1 MNFKQFVCS
10 ATIISSVLLGSTYVF
25 AETAASPSTSTETS
39 TSSLVSSS
47 STTTT
52 TSSTLSTTSE
62 TKSSTSTETTTTSA
76 ESTESTSDMTVKE
89 DSKKQDKER
98 KSKKDEE
105 KFLKKLNR
113 QKGDNV
119 QFELDFETGTWNKT
133 PKTLTL
139 KDPLDPGFIYQK
151 SSIFLVGKDGK
162 EADVTKSGE
171 LVYDQATHTVTW
183 TIKSTEEEPEKVN
196 EWYNKQLIWRMDVQV
211 KPDLELGNKH
221 QLLLKNQGILLIDEN
236 EYPTNPVTV
245 EVTEEPPAPEPEE
258 PKETPKKETEGFLP
272 KAGTQILAS
281 LPYLGGGILVAA
293 LALLNRKKIQQL
305 FQKIMNRK

>member
-1 MNFKQFVCS
+1 MFS
-10 ATIISSVLLGSTYVF
+10 ATIISSILLGSTYVF
-25 AETAASPSTSTETS
+25 AETATTPSTSADTS

-47 STTTT
+47 ITT

-62 TKSSTSTETTTTSA
+62 TKSSTESTTTST
-76 ESTESTSDMTVKE
+76 ESTVSTSDMTVKE
-89 DSKKQDKER
+89 DSSKKQDKEQ

-139 KDPLDPGFIYQK
+139 KDPLDTGFIYQK
-151 SSIFLVGKDGK
+151 SSVFLVDKDGK
-162 EADVTKSGE
+162 EVDVTKSGE
-171 LVYDQATHTVTW
+171 LVYDQTTHTLTW
-183 TIKSTEEEPEKVN
+183 TIKATEEQPENVN
-196 EWYNKQLIWRMDVQV
+196 EWYNQKLIWRMDVQV
-211 KPDLELGNKH
+211 KPDLELGNRH
-221 QLLLKNQGILLIDEN
+221 SLLIKNQGILLIDDN

-245 EVTEEPPAPEPEE
+245 ELTEEPPAPEKT
-258 PKETPKKETEGFLP
+258 KETPKKETESFLP
-272 KAGTQILAS
+272 KAGTQVIAL

-293 LALLNRKKIQQL
+293 LALLNRKKL
-305 FQKIMNRK
+305 YKTFKKIINKK

>member
-25 AETAASPSTSTETS
+25 AETAASPSTSADTS

-47 STTTT
+47 SSTT

-62 TKSSTSTETTTTSA
+62 TKSSTESTTTST
-76 ESTESTSDMTVKE
+76 ESTESTSDMTAKE
-89 DSKKQDKER
+89 DSSKKQDKER

-105 KFLKKLNR
+105 KYLKKLNR

-151 SSIFLVGKDGK
+151 SSIFLVDKDGK
-162 EADVTKSGE
+162 ETDVTKSGE
-171 LVYDQATHTVTW
+171 LIYDQETHTVTW
-183 TIKSTEEEPEKVN
+183 TIKATEEEPEKVN
-196 EWYNKQLIWRMDVQV
+196 EWYNQELIWRMDVQV

-221 QLLLKNQGILLIDEN
+221 SLLLKNQGILLIDED

-258 PKETPKKETEGFLP
+258 PKETPKKETEDFLP

-293 LALLNRKKIQQL
+293 LALLNRKKLQQL
-305 FQKIMNRK
+305 FQKMMNRK

>member
-1 MNFKQFVCS
+1 MNFKQFMCS
-10 ATIISSVLLGSTYVF
+10 VTIISSVLLSSTYVF
-25 AETAASPSTSTETS
+25 AETAASPSTSTATS

-47 STTTT
+47 TNT

-62 TKSSTSTETTTTSA
+62 TKSST

-89 DSKKQDKER
+89 DSSKKQDKER
-98 KSKKDEE
+98 KLKKDEE

-151 SSIFLVGKDGK
+151 SSIFLVGKDSK

-183 TIKSTEEEPEKVN
+183 TIKATEEEPEKVN
-196 EWYNKQLIWRMDVQV
+196 EWYNKQLIWKMDVQV

-221 QLLLKNQGILLIDEN
+221 SLLLKNQGVLLINED

-245 EVTEEPPAPEPEE
+245 EVTEEPPAPEPEK
-258 PKETPKKETEGFLP
+258 PKETPKKETESFLP

-281 LPYLGGGILVAA
+281 LPYLGGGILLAA
-293 LALLNRKKIQQL
+293 LALLNRKKLQQL
-305 FQKIMNRK
+305 FQKMMNRK

>member
-1 MNFKQFVCS
+1 MCS
-10 ATIISSVLLGSTYVF
+10 ATIISSVLLSSTYVF
-25 AETAASPSTSTETS
+25 AETAASPSTSTATS

-47 STTTT
+47 TTT

-62 TKSSTSTETTTTSA
+62 TKSST

-89 DSKKQDKER
+89 DSSKKQDKER

-151 SSIFLVGKDGK
+151 SSIFLVGKDSK

-171 LVYDQATHTVTW
+171 LVYDQATHTLTW
-183 TIKSTEEEPEKVN
+183 TIKATEEEPEKVN
-196 EWYNKQLIWRMDVQV
+196 EWYNKQLIWKMDVQV

-221 QLLLKNQGILLIDEN
+221 SLLLKNQGVLLIDED

-245 EVTEEPPAPEPEE
+245 EVTEEPPAPEPEK
-258 PKETPKKETEGFLP
+258 PKETPKKETESFLP
-272 KAGTQILAS
+272 KAGMQILAS
-281 LPYLGGGILVAA
+281 LPYLGGGILLAA
-293 LALLNRKKIQQL
+293 LALLNRKKLQQL
-305 FQKIMNRK
+305 FQKMMNRK

>member
-25 AETAASPSTSTETS
+25 AETAASPSTSADTR

-47 STTTT
+47 SSTT

-62 TKSSTSTETTTTSA
+62 TKSST
-76 ESTESTSDMTVKE
+76 ESTESTTDMTVKE
-89 DSKKQDKER
+89 DSSEKQDKER

-119 QFELDFETGTWNKT
+119 QFELDFDTGTWNKT

-151 SSIFLVGKDGK
+151 SSIFLVDKDGK
-162 EADVTKSGE
+162 ETDVTKSGE
-171 LVYDQATHTVTW
+171 LIYEQATHTVTW
-183 TIKSTEEEPEKVN
+183 TIKATEEEPEKVN
-196 EWYNKQLIWRMDVQV
+196 EWYNQKLIWRMDVQV

-221 QLLLKNQGILLIDEN
+221 SLLLKNQGILLIDED

>member
-10 ATIISSVLLGSTYVF
+10 TTIISSILLASTYVF
-25 AETAASPSTSTETS
+25 AETAASPSTSADTS
-39 TSSLVSSS
+39 TSSLVSSSS

-62 TKSSTSTETTTTSA
+62 TKSST
-76 ESTESTSDMTVKE
+76 ESTESTTDMTVKE
-89 DSKKQDKER
+89 DSSEKQDKER

-183 TIKSTEEEPEKVN
+183 IIKATEEEPEKIN
-196 EWYNKQLIWRMDVQV
+196 EWYNKQLVWKMDVQV

-221 QLLLKNQGILLIDEN
+221 SLLLKNQGILLIDED

-245 EVTEEPPAPEPEE
+245 EVTEEPPAPEP
-258 PKETPKKETEGFLP
+258 PQETPKKETEGFLP

-293 LALLNRKKIQQL
+293 LALLNRKKLQQL
-305 FQKIMNRK
+305 FQKMMNRK

>member
-1 MNFKQFVCS
+1 MNFKQFVFS
-10 ATIISSVLLGSTYVF
+10 ATIISSILLGSTYVF
-25 AETAASPSTSTETS
+25 AETATTPSTSADTS

-47 STTTT
+47 ITA

-62 TKSSTSTETTTTSA
+62 TKSSTESTTTST
-76 ESTESTSDMTVKE
+76 ESTVSTSDMTVKE
-89 DSKKQDKER
+89 DSSKKQDKEQ

-139 KDPLDPGFIYQK
+139 KDPLDTGFIYQK
-151 SSIFLVGKDGK
+151 SSVFLVDKDGK
-162 EADVTKSGE
+162 EVDVTKSGE
-171 LVYDQATHTVTW
+171 LVYDQTTHTLTW
-183 TIKSTEEEPEKVN
+183 TIKATEEQPENVN
-196 EWYNKQLIWRMDVQV
+196 EWYNQKLIWRMDVQV

-221 QLLLKNQGILLIDEN
+221 SLLLKNQGILLIDED

-245 EVTEEPPAPEPEE
+245 ELTEEPPAPEKTKE
-258 PKETPKKETEGFLP
+258 PPKKETESFLP
-272 KAGTQILAS
+272 KAGTQVIAL

-293 LALLNRKKIQQL
+293 LALLNRKKL
-305 FQKIMNRK
+305 YKTFKKIINKK

>member
-1 MNFKQFVCS
+1 MCS

-25 AETAASPSTSTETS
+25 AETATYQ
-39 TSSLVSSS
+39 
-47 STTTT
+47 TT

-119 QFELDFETGTWNKT
+119 QFELDFDTGTWNKT

-151 SSIFLVGKDGK
+151 SSIFLVDKDGK
-162 EADVTKSGE
+162 ERDVTKSGE

-183 TIKSTEEEPEKVN
+183 TIKATEEEPEKVN
-196 EWYNKQLIWRMDVQV
+196 EWYNKQLIWKMDVQV

-221 QLLLKNQGILLIDEN
+221 SLLLKNQGVLLIDKD

-245 EVTEEPPAPEPEE
+245 EVTEEPPAPEPEK
-258 PKETPKKETEGFLP
+258 PKETPKKETESFLP
-272 KAGTQILAS
+272 KAGTQILAA
-281 LPYLGGGILVAA
+281 LPYVGGGILVAA

-305 FQKIMNRK
+305 FQKMMNRK

>member
-1 MNFKQFVCS
+1 MNFKQFVFS
-10 ATIISSVLLGSTYVF
+10 ATIISSILLASTYVF
-25 AETAASPSTSTETS
+25 AETA
-39 TSSLVSSS
+39 TSS
-47 STTTT
+47 T
-52 TSSTLSTTSE
+52 TLSTTSE
-62 TKSSTSTETTTTSA
+62 TKSSTSTETTTTST

-89 DSKKQDKER
+89 DSSKKQDKER

-119 QFELDFETGTWNKT
+119 QFELDFDTGTWNKT

-151 SSIFLVGKDGK
+151 SSIFLVDKDGK

-183 TIKSTEEEPEKVN
+183 TIKATEEQPEKVN
-196 EWYNKQLIWRMDVQV
+196 EWYNQKLIWRMDVQV

-221 QLLLKNQGILLIDEN
+221 QLLLKNQGILLIDDN

-245 EVTEEPPAPEPEE
+245 EITEEPPAPEKT
-258 PKETPKKETEGFLP
+258 KETPKKETESFLP
-272 KAGTQILAS
+272 KAGTQVLAS

-293 LALLNRKKIQQL
+293 LALLYRKKL
-305 FQKIMNRK
+305 YKTLKKIINKK

>member
-1 MNFKQFVCS
+1 MCS

-25 AETAASPSTSTETS
+25 AETA
-39 TSSLVSSS
+39 TSS
-47 STTTT
+47 T
-52 TSSTLSTTSE
+52 TLSTTSE
-62 TKSSTSTETTTTSA
+62 TKSSTSTETTTTST

-89 DSKKQDKER
+89 DSSKKQDKER

-119 QFELDFETGTWNKT
+119 QFELDFDTGTWNKT

-151 SSIFLVGKDGK
+151 SSIFLVDKDGK

-183 TIKSTEEEPEKVN
+183 TIKATEEQPEKVN
-196 EWYNKQLIWRMDVQV
+196 EWYNQKLIWRMDVQV

-221 QLLLKNQGILLIDEN
+221 QLLLKNQGILLIDDN

-245 EVTEEPPAPEPEE
+245 EITEEPPAPEKT
-258 PKETPKKETEGFLP
+258 KETPKKETESFLP
-272 KAGTQILAS
+272 KAGTQVLAS

-293 LALLNRKKIQQL
+293 LALLYRKKL
-305 FQKIMNRK
+305 YKTLKKIINKK

>member
-1 MNFKQFVCS
+1 MNFKQFMCS

-25 AETAASPSTSTETS
+25 AETATSPSASTETS

-62 TKSSTSTETTTTSA
+62 TKSST

-89 DSKKQDKER
+89 ERSNKQDKER

-119 QFELDFETGTWNKT
+119 QFELDFDTGTWNKT

-151 SSIFLVGKDGK
+151 SSVFLVDKDEK
-162 EADVTKSGE
+162 EVDVTKSGE
-171 LVYDQATHTVTW
+171 LAYDQATHTVTW
-183 TIKSTEEEPEKVN
+183 TIKATEEEPEKIN
-196 EWYNKQLIWRMDVQV
+196 EWYNKQLVWKMDVQV

-221 QLLLKNQGILLIDEN
+221 SLLLKNQGILLIDEN

-245 EVTEEPPAPEPEE
+245 EVTEEPPAPEE

-293 LALLNRKKIQQL
+293 LALLNRQKLRQL
-305 FQKIMNRK
+305 FQKIINKK

>member
-25 AETAASPSTSTETS
+25 AETATS
-39 TSSLVSSS
+39 
-47 STTTT
+47 
-52 TSSTLSTTSE
+52 STTSE
-62 TKSSTSTETTTTSA
+62 TKSSTESTTTST

-89 DSKKQDKER
+89 ERSNKQDKEQ

-119 QFELDFETGTWNKT
+119 QFELDFEMGTWNKT

-151 SSIFLVGKDGK
+151 SSVYLVDKDGK
-162 EADVTKSGE
+162 ETDVTKSGE
-171 LVYDQATHTVTW
+171 LVYDRTTHTVTW
-183 TIKSTEEEPEKVN
+183 TIKAMEEEPEKIN
-196 EWYNKQLIWRMDVQV
+196 EWYNKQLVWKMDVQV

-221 QLLLKNQGILLIDEN
+221 SLLLKNQGILLIDED

-245 EVTEEPPAPEPEE
+245 EVTEEPPAPEP
-258 PKETPKKETEGFLP
+258 PKETPKKETESSLP
-272 KAGTQILAS
+272 KAGTQILTS

-293 LALLNRKKIQQL
+293 LALLNRKKLQQL
-305 FQKIMNRK
+305 FQKLMNKNHRN

>member
-1 MNFKQFVCS
+1 MCS

-25 AETAASPSTSTETS
+25 AETATSPSTSTETS

-47 STTTT
+47 STITTT
-52 TSSTLSTTSE
+52 TSSATLSTTSE
-62 TKSSTSTETTTTSA
+62 TKSST
-76 ESTESTSDMTVKE
+76 ESTESTTDMSVKE
-89 DSKKQDKER
+89 DSSKKQDKER

-139 KDPLDPGFIYQK
+139 KDPLDSGFIYQK
-151 SSIFLVGKDGK
+151 SSIFLVDKDGK

-245 EVTEEPPAPEPEE
+245 EVTEEPPAPEPEK
-258 PKETPKKETEGFLP
+258 PKETPKKETESFLP

-293 LALLNRKKIQQL
+293 LALLNRKKLQQL
-305 FQKIMNRK
+305 FQKMINRK

>member
-1 MNFKQFVCS
+1 MFS
-10 ATIISSVLLGSTYVF
+10 ATIISSILLGSTYVF
-25 AETAASPSTSTETS
+25 AETATTPSTSADTS

-47 STTTT
+47 ITA

-62 TKSSTSTETTTTSA
+62 TKSSTESTTTST
-76 ESTESTSDMTVKE
+76 ESTVSTSDMTVKE
-89 DSKKQDKER
+89 DSSKKQDKEQ

-139 KDPLDPGFIYQK
+139 KDPLDTGFIYQK
-151 SSIFLVGKDGK
+151 SSVFLVDKDGK
-162 EADVTKSGE
+162 EVDVTKSGE
-171 LVYDQATHTVTW
+171 LVYDQTTHTLTW
-183 TIKSTEEEPEKVN
+183 TIKATEEQPENVN
-196 EWYNKQLIWRMDVQV
+196 EWYNQKLIWRMDVQV
-211 KPDLELGNKH
+211 KPDLELGNRH
-221 QLLLKNQGILLIDEN
+221 SLLLKNQGILLIDDN

-245 EVTEEPPAPEPEE
+245 ELTEEPPAPEKT
-258 PKETPKKETEGFLP
+258 KETPKKETESFLP
-272 KAGTQILAS
+272 KAGTQVIAL

-293 LALLNRKKIQQL
+293 LALLNRKKL
-305 FQKIMNRK
+305 YKTFKKIINKK

>member
-10 ATIISSVLLGSTYVF
+10 ATIICSVLLGSTYVF
-25 AETAASPSTSTETS
+25 AETATS
-39 TSSLVSSS
+39 
-47 STTTT
+47 
-52 TSSTLSTTSE
+52 STTSE
-62 TKSSTSTETTTTSA
+62 TKSSTESTTTST
-76 ESTESTSDMTVKE
+76 ESTESTSDRTVKE
-89 DSKKQDKER
+89 ERSNKQDKEQ

-119 QFELDFETGTWNKT
+119 QFELDFEMGTWNKT

-151 SSIFLVGKDGK
+151 SSIFLVDKDRK
-162 EADVTKSGE
+162 EVNVTKSGE
-171 LVYDQATHTVTW
+171 LVYDQETHTVTW
-183 TIKSTEEEPEKVN
+183 TIKATEEEPEKVN
-196 EWYNKQLIWRMDVQV
+196 EWYNQKLIWRMDVQV

-221 QLLLKNQGILLIDEN
+221 SLLLKNQGILLIDED

-293 LALLNRKKIQQL
+293 LALLYRKKL
-305 FQKIMNRK
+305 YKTLKKS

>member
-1 MNFKQFVCS
+1 MNFKQFVFS
-10 ATIISSVLLGSTYVF
+10 ATIISSILLGSTYVF
-25 AETAASPSTSTETS
+25 AETATTPSTSADTS

-47 STTTT
+47 TTT

-62 TKSSTSTETTTTSA
+62 TKSSTESTTTST
-76 ESTESTSDMTVKE
+76 ESTVSTSDMTVKE
-89 DSKKQDKER
+89 DSSKKQDKEQ

-139 KDPLDPGFIYQK
+139 KDPLDTGFIYQK
-151 SSIFLVGKDGK
+151 SSVFLVDKDGK
-162 EADVTKSGE
+162 EVDVTKSGE
-171 LVYDQATHTVTW
+171 LVYDQTTHTLTW
-183 TIKSTEEEPEKVN
+183 TIKATEEQPENVN
-196 EWYNKQLIWRMDVQV
+196 EWYNQKLIWRMDVQV
-211 KPDLELGNKH
+211 KPDLELGNRH
-221 QLLLKNQGILLIDEN
+221 SLLLKNQGILLIDDN

-245 EVTEEPPAPEPEE
+245 ELTEEPPAPEKT
-258 PKETPKKETEGFLP
+258 KETPKKETESFLP
-272 KAGTQILAS
+272 KAGTQVIAL

-293 LALLNRKKIQQL
+293 LALLNRKKL
-305 FQKIMNRK
+305 YKTFKKIINKK

>member
-1 MNFKQFVCS
+1 MCS
-10 ATIISSVLLGSTYVF
+10 ATVISSVLLGSTYVF

-39 TSSLVSSS
+39 TSSLVSSPS
-47 STTTT
+47 STTT

-139 KDPLDPGFIYQK
+139 KDPLDQGFIYQK
-151 SSIFLVGKDGK
+151 SSVFLVDKDGK
-162 EADVTKSGE
+162 EVDVTKSGE
-171 LVYDQATHTVTW
+171 LVYDQATHTLTW
-183 TIKSTEEEPEKVN
+183 TIKATEEEPEKVN

-221 QLLLKNQGILLIDEN
+221 QLLLKNQGILLIDED

-245 EVTEEPPAPEPEE
+245 EVTEEPPAPEPPQETPE
-258 PKETPKKETEGFLP
+258 TPVKPSPKELIKTGRQSSIFKVIGVGIIAVASFLTVFWWKKRKTTEE
-272 KAGTQILAS
+272 
-281 LPYLGGGILVAA
+281 
-293 LALLNRKKIQQL
+293 
-305 FQKIMNRK
+305 

>member
-1 MNFKQFVCS
+1 M
-10 ATIISSVLLGSTYVF
+10 
-25 AETAASPSTSTETS
+25 
-39 TSSLVSSS
+39 
-47 STTTT
+47 
-52 TSSTLSTTSE
+52 
-62 TKSSTSTETTTTSA
+62 
-76 ESTESTSDMTVKE
+76 
-89 DSKKQDKER
+89 
-98 KSKKDEE
+98 
-105 KFLKKLNR
+105 
-113 QKGDNV
+113 

-151 SSIFLVGKDGK
+151 SSIFLVGKDSK

-183 TIKSTEEEPEKVN
+183 TIKATEEESEKVN
-196 EWYNKQLIWRMDVQV
+196 EWYNKQLIWKMDVQV

-221 QLLLKNQGILLIDEN
+221 SLLLKNQGVLLIDDD

-245 EVTEEPPAPEPEE
+245 EVTEEPPAPEPEK

-293 LALLNRKKIQQL
+293 LALLNRKKIQQV

>member
-1 MNFKQFVCS
+1 MCS
-10 ATIISSVLLGSTYVF
+10 ATVISSVLLGSTYVF

-39 TSSLVSSS
+39 TSSLVSSPS
-47 STTTT
+47 STTT

-151 SSIFLVGKDGK
+151 SSVFLVDKDGK
-162 EADVTKSGE
+162 EVDVTKSGE
-171 LVYDQATHTVTW
+171 LVYDQATHTLTW
-183 TIKSTEEEPEKVN
+183 TIKATEEEPEKVN

-221 QLLLKNQGILLIDEN
+221 QLLLKNQGILLIDED

-293 LALLNRKKIQQL
+293 LALLNRKKIQQV

>member
-1 MNFKQFVCS
+1 MCS
-10 ATIISSVLLGSTYVF
+10 ATIISSVLLSSTYVF
-25 AETAASPSTSTETS
+25 AETAASPSTSTATS

-47 STTTT
+47 TTT

-62 TKSSTSTETTTTSA
+62 TKSST

-89 DSKKQDKER
+89 DSSKKQDKER

-151 SSIFLVGKDGK
+151 SSIFLVGKDSK

-183 TIKSTEEEPEKVN
+183 TIKATEEEPEKVN
-196 EWYNKQLIWRMDVQV
+196 EWYNKQLIWKMDVQV

-221 QLLLKNQGILLIDEN
+221 SLLLKNQGILLIDED

-245 EVTEEPPAPEPEE
+245 EVTEEPPAPEPQETPE
-258 PKETPKKETEGFLP
+258 TPVKPSPKELIKTGRQASILKVIGVGIIAVASFLSVFWWKKHKTEE
-272 KAGTQILAS
+272 
-281 LPYLGGGILVAA
+281 
-293 LALLNRKKIQQL
+293 
-305 FQKIMNRK
+305 

>member
-1 MNFKQFVCS
+1 MNFKQFVFS
-10 ATIISSVLLGSTYVF
+10 ATIISSILLGSTYVF
-25 AETAASPSTSTETS
+25 AETATTPSTSADTS

-47 STTTT
+47 TTT

-62 TKSSTSTETTTTSA
+62 TKSSNESTTTSTE
-76 ESTESTSDMTVKE
+76 STVSTSDMTVKE
-89 DSKKQDKER
+89 DSSKKQDKEQ

-139 KDPLDPGFIYQK
+139 KDPLDSGFIYQK
-151 SSIFLVGKDGK
+151 SSVFLVDKDGK
-162 EADVTKSGE
+162 EVDVTKSGE
-171 LVYDQATHTVTW
+171 LVYDQTTHTLTW
-183 TIKSTEEEPEKVN
+183 TIKATEEQPENVN
-196 EWYNKQLIWRMDVQV
+196 EWYNQKLIWRMDVQV

-221 QLLLKNQGILLIDEN
+221 SLLLKNQGILLIDED

-245 EVTEEPPAPEPEE
+245 ELTEEPPAPEKTKE
-258 PKETPKKETEGFLP
+258 PPKKETESFLP
-272 KAGTQILAS
+272 KAGTQVIAL

-293 LALLNRKKIQQL
+293 LALLNRKKL
-305 FQKIMNRK
+305 YKTFKKIINKK

>member
-1 MNFKQFVCS
+1 MNFKQFVFS
-10 ATIISSVLLGSTYVF
+10 ATIISSILLASTYVF
-25 AETAASPSTSTETS
+25 AETATSPSTSTETS

-47 STTTT
+47 STITTT
-52 TSSTLSTTSE
+52 TSSTTSE
-62 TKSSTSTETTTTSA
+62 TKSSTSTETTTTST
-76 ESTESTSDMTVKE
+76 ESTESTSDMTVEE
-89 DSKKQDKER
+89 DSSKKQDKER

-151 SSIFLVGKDGK
+151 SSIFLVDKDGK

-171 LVYDQATHTVTW
+171 LVYDQTTHTLTW
-183 TIKSTEEEPEKVN
+183 TIKATEEEPEKVN
-196 EWYNKQLIWRMDVQV
+196 EWYNKQLIWRMDIQV

-221 QLLLKNQGILLIDEN
+221 QLLLKNQGILLIDED

-245 EVTEEPPAPEPEE
+245 EVTEEPPAPEPPQETPE
-258 PKETPKKETEGFLP
+258 TPVKPSPKELIKTGRQSSIFKVIGVGIITVASFLSVFWWKKRKTEE
-272 KAGTQILAS
+272 
-281 LPYLGGGILVAA
+281 
-293 LALLNRKKIQQL
+293 
-305 FQKIMNRK
+305 

>member
-1 MNFKQFVCS
+1 MNFKQFVFS
-10 ATIISSVLLGSTYVF
+10 ATIISSILLGSTYVF
-25 AETAASPSTSTETS
+25 AETATTPSTSADTS

-47 STTTT
+47 ITA

-62 TKSSTSTETTTTSA
+62 TKSSNESTTTSTE
-76 ESTESTSDMTVKE
+76 STVSTSDMTVKE
-89 DSKKQDKER
+89 DSSKKQDKEQ

-139 KDPLDPGFIYQK
+139 KDPLDSGFIYQK
-151 SSIFLVGKDGK
+151 SSVFLVDKDGK
-162 EADVTKSGE
+162 EVDVTKSGE
-171 LVYDQATHTVTW
+171 LVYDQTTHTLTW
-183 TIKSTEEEPEKVN
+183 TIKATEEQPENVN
-196 EWYNKQLIWRMDVQV
+196 EWYNQKLIWRMDVQV

-221 QLLLKNQGILLIDEN
+221 SLLLKNQGILLIDDN

-245 EVTEEPPAPEPEE
+245 ELTEEPPAPEKT
-258 PKETPKKETEGFLP
+258 KETPKKETESFLP
-272 KAGTQILAS
+272 KAGTQVIAL

-293 LALLNRKKIQQL
+293 LALLNRKKL
-305 FQKIMNRK
+305 YKTFKKIINKK

>member
-25 AETAASPSTSTETS
+25 AETATS
-39 TSSLVSSS
+39 
-47 STTTT
+47 
-52 TSSTLSTTSE
+52 STTSE
-62 TKSSTSTETTTTSA
+62 TKSSTESTTTST

-89 DSKKQDKER
+89 ERSNKQDKEQ

-119 QFELDFETGTWNKT
+119 QFELDFEMGTWNKT

-151 SSIFLVGKDGK
+151 SSIFLVDKDGK
-162 EADVTKSGE
+162 ETDVTKSGE
-171 LVYDQATHTVTW
+171 LVYEQATHTVTW
-183 TIKSTEEEPEKVN
+183 TIKATEEQPEKVN
-196 EWYNKQLIWRMDVQV
+196 EWYNQKLIWKMDVQV

-221 QLLLKNQGILLIDEN
+221 SLLLKNQGILLIDDD

-258 PKETPKKETEGFLP
+258 PKETLKKETEGFLP
-272 KAGTQILAS
+272 KAGTQIIAS
-281 LPYLGGGILVAA
+281 LPYLGGSILVTA
-293 LALLNRKKIQQL
+293 LALLNRKKL
-305 FQKIMNRK
+305 YKTFKKIINKK

>member
-1 MNFKQFVCS
+1 MNFKQFVC
-10 ATIISSVLLGSTYVF
+10 ATTIISSVLLGSTYVF
-25 AETAASPSTSTETS
+25 AETATTPSTNATTS
-39 TSSLVSSS
+39 TSSLVS
-47 STTTT
+47 TTT
-52 TSSTLSTTSE
+52 TSSITSE
-62 TKSSTSTETTTTSA
+62 TKSSTESTTTST

-89 DSKKQDKER
+89 DSSKKQDKER

-171 LVYDQATHTVTW
+171 LVYDQTTHTLTW
-183 TIKSTEEEPEKVN
+183 TIKATEEEPEKVN
-196 EWYNKQLIWRMDVQV
+196 EWYNKQLVWKMDVQV

-221 QLLLKNQGILLIDEN
+221 QLLLKNQGILLIDED

-245 EVTEEPPAPEPEE
+245 EVTEEPPAPEE
-258 PKETPKKETEGFLP
+258 PKEIPKKETESFLP
-272 KAGTQILAS
+272 KAGTQIIAS
-281 LPYLGGGILVAA
+281 LPYLGVGILVAA

-305 FQKIMNRK
+305 FQKMMNRKEKSRKFYK

>member
-1 MNFKQFVCS
+1 MNFKQFMCS
-10 ATIISSVLLGSTYVF
+10 ATIISSVLLSSTYVF
-25 AETAASPSTSTETS
+25 AETAASPSTSTATS

-47 STTTT
+47 TTT

-62 TKSSTSTETTTTSA
+62 TKSST

-89 DSKKQDKER
+89 DSSKKQDKER

-151 SSIFLVGKDGK
+151 SSIFLVGKDSK

-183 TIKSTEEEPEKVN
+183 TIKATEEEPEKVN
-196 EWYNKQLIWRMDVQV
+196 EWYNKQLIWKMDVQV

-221 QLLLKNQGILLIDEN
+221 SLLLKNQGILLIDED

-245 EVTEEPPAPEPEE
+245 EVTEEPPAPEQEE

-305 FQKIMNRK
+305 FQKMMNRK

>member
-10 ATIISSVLLGSTYVF
+10 TTIISSVLLGSTYVF
-25 AETAASPSTSTETS
+25 AETAASPSTSAETS

-62 TKSSTSTETTTTSA
+62 TKSST

-89 DSKKQDKER
+89 EDSSKKQDKVR
-98 KSKKDEE
+98 KSKKDED

-119 QFELDFETGTWNKT
+119 QFELDFDTGTWSKA
-133 PKTLTL
+133 PKILTL

-151 SSIFLVGKDGK
+151 SSIFLVDKDGK
-162 EADVTKSGE
+162 ETDVTKSGE
-171 LVYDQATHTVTW
+171 LIYDQATHTVTW
-183 TIKSTEEEPEKVN
+183 TIKATEEEPEKVN
-196 EWYNKQLIWRMDVQV
+196 EWYNQKLIWRMDVQV

-221 QLLLKNQGILLIDEN
+221 SLLLKNQGILLIDED

-293 LALLNRKKIQQL
+293 LALLNRKKLQQL
-305 FQKIMNRK
+305 FQKMMNRK

>member
-1 MNFKQFVCS
+1 MNFKQFVFS
-10 ATIISSVLLGSTYVF
+10 ATIISSILLGSTYVF
-25 AETAASPSTSTETS
+25 AETATTPSTSADTS

-47 STTTT
+47 ITA

-62 TKSSTSTETTTTSA
+62 TKSSNESTTTSTE
-76 ESTESTSDMTVKE
+76 STVSTSDMTVKE
-89 DSKKQDKER
+89 DSSKKQDKEQ

-139 KDPLDPGFIYQK
+139 KDPLDTGFIYQK
-151 SSIFLVGKDGK
+151 SSVFLVDKDGK
-162 EADVTKSGE
+162 EVDVTKSGE
-171 LVYDQATHTVTW
+171 LVYDQTTHTLTW
-183 TIKSTEEEPEKVN
+183 TIKATEEQPENVN
-196 EWYNKQLIWRMDVQV
+196 EWYNQKLIWRMDVQV
-211 KPDLELGNKH
+211 KPDLELGNRH
-221 QLLLKNQGILLIDEN
+221 SLLLKNQGILLIDED

-245 EVTEEPPAPEPEE
+245 ELTEEPPAPEKT
-258 PKETPKKETEGFLP
+258 KETPKKETESFLP
-272 KAGTQILAS
+272 KAGTQVIAL

-293 LALLNRKKIQQL
+293 LALLNRKKL
-305 FQKIMNRK
+305 YKTFKKIINKK

>member
-1 MNFKQFVCS
+1 MNFKQFVV
-10 ATIISSVLLGSTYVF
+10 ATTIISSVLLGSTYVF
-25 AETAASPSTSTETS
+25 AETAASPSTSTATS

-47 STTTT
+47 TTT

-62 TKSSTSTETTTTSA
+62 TKSST

-89 DSKKQDKER
+89 DSSKKQDKER

-151 SSIFLVGKDGK
+151 SSIFLVGKDSK

-183 TIKSTEEEPEKVN
+183 TIKATEEEPEKVN
-196 EWYNKQLIWRMDVQV
+196 EWYNQKLIWRMDVQV

-221 QLLLKNQGILLIDEN
+221 SLLLKNQGILLIDED

-245 EVTEEPPAPEPEE
+245 EVTEEPPAPEE
-258 PKETPKKETEGFLP
+258 PKETPKKETESFLP

-293 LALLNRKKIQQL
+293 LALLNRKKIQQV

>member
-1 MNFKQFVCS
+1 MNFKQFVC
-10 ATIISSVLLGSTYVF
+10 ATTIISSVLLGSTYVF
-25 AETAASPSTSTETS
+25 AETAASPSTSADTS

-52 TSSTLSTTSE
+52 SE
-62 TKSSTSTETTTTSA
+62 TKSSTSTESTTTSA
-76 ESTESTSDMTVKE
+76 ESTESTTDMSVKE
-89 DSKKQDKER
+89 DISKKQDKKQ

-119 QFELDFETGTWNKT
+119 QFELDFDTGTWNQT

-151 SSIFLVGKDGK
+151 SSVFLVDKDGK
-162 EADVTKSGE
+162 EVDVTKSGE
-171 LVYDQATHTVTW
+171 LVYDHATHTVTW

-196 EWYNKQLIWRMDVQV
+196 EWYNKQLVWKMDVQV

-221 QLLLKNQGILLIDEN
+221 SLLLKNQGILLIDEDG
-236 EYPTNPVTV
+236 YPTNPVTV
-245 EVTEEPPAPEPEE
+245 EVTEEPPAPEE
-258 PKETPKKETEGFLP
+258 PKEIPKKETESFLP

-281 LPYLGGGILVAA
+281 LPYLGVGILVAA
-293 LALLNRKKIQQL
+293 LALLNRKKIQQV

>member
-52 TSSTLSTTSE
+52 SSTLSTTSE
-62 TKSSTSTETTTTSA
+62 TKSSTESTTTST

-89 DSKKQDKER
+89 EDSSKKQDKVR
-98 KSKKDEE
+98 KSKKDED

-119 QFELDFETGTWNKT
+119 QFELDFDTGTWNKT

-151 SSIFLVGKDGK
+151 SSIFLVDKDGK
-162 EADVTKSGE
+162 ETDVTKSGE
-171 LVYDQATHTVTW
+171 LIYDQATHTVTW
-183 TIKSTEEEPEKVN
+183 TIKATEEEPEKVN
-196 EWYNKQLIWRMDVQV
+196 EWYNQKLIWRMDVQV

-221 QLLLKNQGILLIDEN
+221 SLLLKNQGILLIDED

-245 EVTEEPPAPEPEE
+245 EVTEEPPAPEPPQETPE
-258 PKETPKKETEGFLP
+258 TPVKPSPKELIKTGRQSSILKVIGVGIIAVASFLSVFWWKKHKTEE
-272 KAGTQILAS
+272 
-281 LPYLGGGILVAA
+281 
-293 LALLNRKKIQQL
+293 
-305 FQKIMNRK
+305 

>member
-1 MNFKQFVCS
+1 MNFKQFVC
-10 ATIISSVLLGSTYVF
+10 ATTIISSVLLGSTYVF

-52 TSSTLSTTSE
+52 SSTLSTTSE
-62 TKSSTSTETTTTSA
+62 TKSSTESTTTST

-89 DSKKQDKER
+89 EDSSKKQDKVR
-98 KSKKDEE
+98 KSKKDED

-119 QFELDFETGTWNKT
+119 QFELDFDTGTWNKT
-133 PKTLTL
+133 PKKLTL

-151 SSIFLVGKDGK
+151 SSIFLVDKDGK
-162 EADVTKSGE
+162 ETDVTKSGE
-171 LVYDQATHTVTW
+171 LIYDQATHTVTW
-183 TIKSTEEEPEKVN
+183 TIKATEEEPEKVN
-196 EWYNKQLIWRMDVQV
+196 EWYNQKLIWRMDVQV

-221 QLLLKNQGILLIDEN
+221 SLLLKNQGILLIDED

-245 EVTEEPPAPEPEE
+245 EVTEEPPQETPETPVKPS
-258 PKETPKKETEGFLP
+258 PKELIKTGRQSSILKVIGVGIIAVASILTVFWWKKRKTTEE
-272 KAGTQILAS
+272 
-281 LPYLGGGILVAA
+281 
-293 LALLNRKKIQQL
+293 
-305 FQKIMNRK
+305 

>member
-25 AETAASPSTSTETS
+25 AETAASPSTSAETS

-62 TKSSTSTETTTTSA
+62 TKSSTESTTTST

-89 DSKKQDKER
+89 EDSSKKQDKVR

-119 QFELDFETGTWNKT
+119 QFELDFDTGTWNKT

-151 SSIFLVGKDGK
+151 SSIFLVDKDGK
-162 EADVTKSGE
+162 ETDVTKSGE
-171 LVYDQATHTVTW
+171 LIYDQATHTVTW
-183 TIKSTEEEPEKVN
+183 TIKATEEEPEKVN
-196 EWYNKQLIWRMDVQV
+196 EWYNQKLIWRMDVQV

-221 QLLLKNQGILLIDEN
+221 SLLLKNQGILLIDED

-245 EVTEEPPAPEPEE
+245 EVTEEPPAPEPEK
-258 PKETPKKETEGFLP
+258 PRETPKKETESFLP
-272 KAGTQILAS
+272 KAGTQILSS

-293 LALLNRKKIQQL
+293 LALLNRKKLQQL
-305 FQKIMNRK
+305 FQKMMNRK

>member
-25 AETAASPSTSTETS
+25 AETAASPSNSTETS

-47 STTTT
+47 SITT

-62 TKSSTSTETTTTSA
+62 TKSSTESTTTST

-89 DSKKQDKER
+89 EDSSKKQDKVR
-98 KSKKDEE
+98 KSKKDED

-171 LVYDQATHTVTW
+171 LVYDQTTHTLTW
-183 TIKSTEEEPEKVN
+183 TIKATEEEPEKVN
-196 EWYNKQLIWRMDVQV
+196 EWYNKQLVWKMDVQV

-221 QLLLKNQGILLIDEN
+221 QLLLKNQGILLIDED

-245 EVTEEPPAPEPEE
+245 EVTEEPPAPEPPQETPE
-258 PKETPKKETEGFLP
+258 TPVKPSPKELIKTGRQSSIFKVIGVGIIAVASFLTVFWWKKRKTTEE
-272 KAGTQILAS
+272 
-281 LPYLGGGILVAA
+281 
-293 LALLNRKKIQQL
+293 
-305 FQKIMNRK
+305 

>member
-1 MNFKQFVCS
+1 MNFKQFMCS
-10 ATIISSVLLGSTYVF
+10 ATIISSVLLSSTYVF
-25 AETAASPSTSTETS
+25 AETTASPSTSTATS

-47 STTTT
+47 TTT

-62 TKSSTSTETTTTSA
+62 TKSST

-89 DSKKQDKER
+89 DSSKKQDKER

-151 SSIFLVGKDGK
+151 SSIFLVGKDSK

-183 TIKSTEEEPEKVN
+183 TIKATEEEPEKVN
-196 EWYNKQLIWRMDVQV
+196 EWYNKQLIWKMDVQV

-221 QLLLKNQGILLIDEN
+221 SLLLKNQGVLLIDED

-245 EVTEEPPAPEPEE
+245 EVTEEPEK
-258 PKETPKKETEGFLP
+258 PKETPKKETESFLP
-272 KAGTQILAS
+272 KAGTQVLSS

-293 LALLNRKKIQQL
+293 LALLNRKKL
-305 FQKIMNRK
+305 YKTFKKIINKK